1 MTLLTSILTIL
12 CAVTAVKEPLEVVTT
27 TEMVADITKHVA
39 GEHANVQ
46 ALMGEGVDPHL
57 YKPTAADAKV
67 LLGADVIFYSGLML
81 EGRMADTFFKAA
93 RMGKVVYPVTEL
105 LDETYLL
112 EPEEFEGHWDP
123 HVWNDV
129 AAWSK
134 AVETVAEAFCEQ
146 DPDNSEAYKANAKTY
161 QKELAELNAYAKKV
175 LSSVP
180 KDKRVLVTA
189 HDAFNYFGRAYD
201 VEVLGVQGL
210 STESEAGIDDVNT
223 LVDVLV
229 DRNVDAIFIESS
241 VSDRNIKALI
251 EGAKAKGHT
260 VRIGGTLFSDAMG
273 ANGTYEGTYIGMIDH
288 NVTIIAKSLGGSA
301 PEKGL
306 NGKLSFDHAGH

>member
-27 TEMVADITKHVA
+27 TEMIADITKHVA

-67 LLGADVIFYSGLML
+67 ILGADVIFYSGLML

-201 VEVLGVQGL
+201 VLGVQGL

-229 DRNVDAIFIESS
+229 DRNVDAVFIESS

-273 ANGTYEGTYIGMIDH
+273 ASGTYEGTYIGMIDH
-288 NVTIIAKSLGGSA
+288 NITTIVKALGGCG
-301 PEKGL
+301 EY
-306 NGKLSFDHAGH
+306 

>member
-1 MTLLTSILTIL
+1 MALSTSILTVL
-12 CAVTAVKEPLEVVTT
+12 CAVGTIKEPLQVVTT
-27 TEMVADITKHVA
+27 TAMVADITKQVA
-39 GEHANVQ
+39 GEHAIVK
-46 ALMGEGVDPHL
+46 AFMGEGVDPHL

-67 LLGADVIFYSGLML
+67 ILGADVIFYSGLML

-134 AVETVAEAFCEQ
+134 AVDAIAEAFCEQ
-146 DPDNSEAYKANAKTY
+146 DPENCEAYKANAKAY
-161 QKELAELNAYAKKV
+161 QKELAELNAYAQKV
-175 LSSVP
+175 LSSIP

-210 STESEAGIDDVNT
+210 STESEAGIEDFNN

-229 DRNVDAIFIESS
+229 DRNIDAVFIESS
-241 VSDRNIKALI
+241 VSVRNIKALI

-273 ANGTYEGTYIGMIDH
+273 ASGTYEGTYIGMIDH
-288 NVTIIAKSLGGSA
+288 NATIIAKSLGGSA

-306 NGKLSFDHAGH
+306 NGKLSFDHVGH

>member
-1 MTLLTSILTIL
+1 MTLITSILTVL
-12 CAVTAVKEPLEVVTT
+12 CAVGAVKEPLEVVTT

-67 LLGADVIFYSGLML
+67 ILGADVIFYSGLML

-134 AVETVAEAFCEQ
+134 AVEAVAEAFCEQ
-146 DPDNSEAYKANAKTY
+146 DPDNCEAYKANAKAY
-161 QKELAELNAYAKKV
+161 QKELAELNAYVQKV
-175 LSSVP
+175 LSTIP

-210 STESEAGIDDVNT
+210 STESEAGIEDVNT
-223 LVDVLV
+223 LVDVLF
-229 DRNVDAIFIESS
+229 DRNIDAVFIESS
-241 VSDRNIKALI
+241 VSDRIIKALI

-273 ANGTYEGTYIGMIDH
+273 ASGTYEGTYIGMIDH
-288 NVTIIAKSLGGSA
+288 NATIIAQSLGGSA

-306 NGKLSFDHAGH
+306 NGRLSFDHAGH

>member
-12 CAVTAVKEPLEVVTT
+12 CAVSAVKEPLEVVTT

-67 LLGADVIFYSGLML
+67 ILGADVIFYSGLML

-229 DRNVDAIFIESS
+229 DRNVDAVFIESS

-288 NVTIIAKSLGGSA
+288 NATIIAKSLGGSA

>member
-1 MTLLTSILTIL
+1 MTLLTSILTVL
-12 CAVTAVKEPLEVVTT
+12 CAVGTIKEPLEVVTT
-27 TEMVADITKHVA
+27 TVMVADITKQVA
-39 GEHANVQ
+39 GEHANVK

-67 LLGADVIFYSGLML
+67 ILGADVIFYSGLML

-105 LDETYLL
+105 LDDSYLL

-134 AVETVAEAFCEQ
+134 AVDAIAEAFCEQ
-146 DPDNSEAYKANAKTY
+146 DPENCEAYKANAKAY
-161 QKELAELNAYAKKV
+161 QKELAELNAYAQKV
-175 LSSVP
+175 LNSIP
-180 KDKRVLVTA
+180 KEKRVLVTA

-201 VEVLGVQGL
+201 VEVLGIQGL
-210 STESEAGIDDVNT
+210 STESEAGIEDVNN

-229 DRNVDAIFIESS
+229 GRNIDAVFIESS

-273 ANGTYEGTYIGMIDH
+273 ASGTYEGTYIGMIDH
-288 NVTIIAKSLGGSA
+288 NATIIAKSLGGSA

-306 NGKLSFDHAGH
+306 NGKLSFDHVGH

>member
-1 MTLLTSILTIL
+1 MTLLTSILTVL
-12 CAVTAVKEPLEVVTT
+12 CAVGSVKEPLKVVTT
-27 TEMVADITKHVA
+27 TAIVADITKHVA

-46 ALMGEGVDPHL
+46 TLMGEGVDPHL

-67 LLGADVIFYSGLML
+67 ILGTDVIFYSGLML

-105 LDETYLL
+105 LDEAYLL

-134 AVETVAEAFCEQ
+134 AVDAVAEAFCEQ
-146 DPDNSEAYKANAKTY
+146 DPDNCEAYKANATAY
-161 QKELAELNAYAKKV
+161 QKELTELNAYAQKV
-175 LSSVP
+175 LSSIP
-180 KDKRVLVTA
+180 RGKRVLVTA

-201 VEVLGVQGL
+201 VEVVAVQGL
-210 STESEAGIDDVNT
+210 STESEAGIEDVNN

-229 DRNVDAIFIESS
+229 DRNIDAVFIESS

-273 ANGTYEGTYIGMIDH
+273 ASGTYEGTYIGMIDH
-288 NVTIIAKSLGGSA
+288 NATIIAQSLGGSA

-306 NGKLSFDHAGH
+306 NGQLSFAHVEH

>member
-27 TEMVADITKHVA
+27 TEMIADITKHVA

>member
-1 MTLLTSILTIL
+1 MILLTPILTVL
-12 CAVTAVKEPLEVVTT
+12 CAVGMVKEPLEVVTT
-27 TEMVADITKHVA
+27 TAMVADITKQVA
-39 GEHANVQ
+39 GDHANVT

-67 LLGADVIFYSGLML
+67 ILGADIIFYSGLML
-81 EGRMADTFFKAA
+81 EGRMVDTFFKAS

-105 LDETYLL
+105 LDEKYLL

-134 AVETVAEAFCEQ
+134 AVDAITEAFCEQ
-146 DPDNSEAYKANAKTY
+146 DPENCEAYKANAKAY
-161 QKELAELNAYAKKV
+161 QEELVELNAYAQKV
-175 LSSVP
+175 LSSIP

-210 STESEAGIDDVNT
+210 STESEAGIEDVNT
-223 LVDVLV
+223 LVDILV
-229 DRNVDAIFIESS
+229 DRNIEAVFVESS

-251 EGAKAKGHT
+251 EGAKAKGHN
-260 VRIGGTLFSDAMG
+260 VKIGGTLFSDAMG
-273 ANGTYEGTYIGMIDH
+273 ASGTYEGTYIGMLDH
-288 NVTIIAKSLGGSA
+288 NATIVAQSLGGTA
-301 PEKGL
+301 PDKGL
-306 NGKLSFDHAGH
+306 NGKLSFAHVEH